1 MDRLLADRNIEANC
15 LLNRVRRRLT
25 TADDFDQ
32 RDDMRR
38 IEWMSD
44 DHALR
49 VFALRLNH
57 TWRYPRR
64 TRSEKGID
72 RHNLIHL
79 GVELHLEIRTF
90 GRILLDKI
98 GL

>member
-1 MDRLLADRNIEANC
+1 
-15 LLNRVRRRLT
+15 
-25 TADDFDQ
+25 
-32 RDDMRR
+32 
-38 IEWMSD
+38 MSD
-44 DHALR
+44 YHTLW

-64 TRSEKGID
+64 ARSEKRIN

-79 GVELHLEIRTF
+79 DVELHLEIRTF
-90 GRILLDKI
+90 RRILLDKI